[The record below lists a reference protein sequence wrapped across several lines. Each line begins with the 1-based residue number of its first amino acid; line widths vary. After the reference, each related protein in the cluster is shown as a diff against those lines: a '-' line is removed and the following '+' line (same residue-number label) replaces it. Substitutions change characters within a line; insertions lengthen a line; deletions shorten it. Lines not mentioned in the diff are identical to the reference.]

1 MMTDREIDLLAQRI
15 CFYAKQ
21 DNELLGKIA
30 DMVKK
35 AEKPVKKL
43 ISLNDAAKMIGI
55 SRWQLYRIKDDVTGK
70 PQFSYVKTG
79 DSQSSP
85 IKFNAATIVEE
96 YERYL
101 ASKKSENRI
110 VRLEPTK
117 IAAGA

>member
-35 AEKPVKKL
+35 AENPVKKL
-43 ISLNDAAKMIGI
+43 ISLKEAAKMIGI
-55 SRWQLYRIKDDVTGK
+55 SHWQLYRIKDDVTGK

-79 DSQSSP
+79 NSQSSTL
-85 IKFNAATIVEE
+85 KFNAATIVEE

-101 ASKKSENRI
+101 AAHKNSDRVVS
-110 VRLEPTK
+110 LEPTK